1 MSSFIEQILNFLRS
15 LFSRPS
21 VPGEDSQTT
30 PPQPQPAPTQQPVE
44 TAPPETPVIELPAP
58 EPEETTLVPVTRKL
72 LMIVFNPRVPN
83 QGNETLSRV
92 MGWNDPDSLAARLID
107 DLYQTSAGFVNYEVV
122 ERHEVDRLPKKQ
134 DGFTYDVDEFV
145 RCYRTNS
152 GFHQPDEVD
161 YYALLRDFDM
171 TAKMLGGNVDEV
183 WLFGPPYSGF
193 YESTMAGAGAFFC
206 NAPPLAETEDCP
218 RRFVIMGFNH
228 ERGEGE
234 MLESYCHRIES
245 IMEQVYRRRTGEV
258 NLWDRFTRVEK
269 THPGQA
275 EVGTVHYA
283 PNSTRAYEWGSHTL
297 VPSRCE
303 NWLNFPDLTGDAIM
317 VNCDNWGG
325 GDNRLHLLWWLR
337 HLPHI
342 AGRTDG
348 IANNWWKYVA
358 DVNTVK

>member
-1 MSSFIEQILNFLRS
+1 MSSFIEQILDFLRN
-15 LFSRPS
+15 LFTRIPEA
-21 VPGEDSQTT
+21 GDETETT
-30 PPQPQPAPTQQPVE
+30 PQQPQPTPQPVE
-44 TAPPETPVIELPAP
+44 TIPTETPVIELPGP
-58 EPEETTLVPVTRKL
+58 EPEETTLNPVTRRL
-72 LMIVFNPRVPN
+72 SMIVFNPRVPG
-83 QGNETLSRV
+83 QGNETLTRV
-92 MGWNDPDSLAARLID
+92 MGWNDADTLTSRLID
-107 DLYQTSAGFVNYEVV
+107 DLRETSAGYVNYEVV
-122 ERHEVDRLPKKQ
+122 ERHEVDYLPKKQ
-134 DGFTYDVDEFV
+134 DGFTYDVNEFV

-152 GFHQPDEVD
+152 GFHQPDSVD
-161 YYALLRDFDM
+161 YYTLLRDFDIP
-171 TAKMLGGNVDEV
+171 AKMLGGAIDEI

-218 RRFVIMGFNH
+218 RKFILMGFNH

-234 MLESYCHRIES
+234 MLESFCHRIES
-245 IMEQVYRRRTGEV
+245 IMEQVYRRRIGEV
-258 NLWDRFTRVEK
+258 NLWERFTRVEK
-269 THPGQA
+269 THPGRA

-283 PNSTRAYEWGSHTL
+283 PNSTRAYEWGNHTL

-303 NWLNFPDLTGDAIM
+303 SWLNFPNLSGQTVM

-337 HLPHI
+337 HLPHV

-348 IANNWWKYVA
+348 IASNWWKYVV